1 MLTHIMVKRSES
13 IGVSDDEI
21 SGGIKDQMV

>member
-13 IGVSDDEI
+13 IGVSDNEI
-21 SGGIKDQMV
+21 SGSVKDQMV